1 MLHMALNQSSMTGIG
16 NDTLTNEEFGRIS
29 KLVESRSGIK
39 LSSSKKFMI
48 EGRLRKRV
56 RANGLE
62 RFSEYCDMLF
72 GGEGL
77 AFELDH
83 LIDSVTTNKT
93 DFFREPEHFKFLQ
106 EQALP
111 DMIAARRQNGA
122 NPLLKFWSAAS
133 SNGAEAFTL
142 AMLLHYEWELR
153 RDFRF
158 AILGTDISTSVLEQ
172 AQRAVF
178 PADMMNPV
186 PAQMLSRYVMQS
198 RRPAL
203 RKEVRMA
210 PVLRRHVQFRHL
222 NLIDSSYAIDQD
234 VDAIFLRNVL
244 IYFRKHE
251 QEAVVKRLYGHLRKG
266 GYLFLGHSESM
277 VGSNLGYHQV
287 SRAVYQRT

>member
-1 MLHMALNQSSMTGIG
+1 MSYVFELASQQSSVPP
-16 NDTLTNEEFGRIS
+16 DSLSNEDFSRVA
-29 KLVESRSGIK
+29 KLVESQCGIK
-39 LSSSKKFMI
+39 LSSSKRLMI

-62 RFSEYCDMLF
+62 RLSEYCDMLF
-72 GGEGL
+72 AGEGL

-83 LIDSVTTNKT
+83 LIDAVTTNKT
-93 DFFREPEHFKFLQ
+93 DFFREPEHFRFLI
-106 EQALP
+106 EQAVP
-111 DMIAARRQNGA
+111 DIIAMRRGDGA

-133 SNGAEAFTL
+133 STGAEAFTL
-142 AMLLHYEWELR
+142 AMVLHDLWQRR

-158 AILGTDISTSVLEQ
+158 AILGTDISTAVLEQ

-178 PADMMNPV
+178 PAEMMSPV
-186 PAQMLSRYVMQS
+186 PSHMLAHYVMQS
-198 RRPAL
+198 RRPAV

-210 PVLRRHVQFRHL
+210 PVLRRHVQFRYL
-222 NLIDSSYAIDQD
+222 NLIDDSYAIDQD
-234 VDAIFLRNVL
+234 VDVIFLRNVL
-244 IYFRKHE
+244 IYFRKQE

-277 VGSNLGYHQV
+277 VGTNLGYRQV